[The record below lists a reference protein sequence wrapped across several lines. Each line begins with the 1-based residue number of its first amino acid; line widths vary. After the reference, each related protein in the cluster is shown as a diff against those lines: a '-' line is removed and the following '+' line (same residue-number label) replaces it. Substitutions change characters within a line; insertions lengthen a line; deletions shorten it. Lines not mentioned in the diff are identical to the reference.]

1 MANKVINKFNLIRFK
16 FRLVNIIR
24 PLSVEQIV
32 IIQKELNKTIN
43 DVLIYK
49 KGVKRSKV
57 YLSSVKKFMCLYRNK
72 TYFKENYSYIKFVFF
87 NDDYLTIINDNFY
100 NNDGKLNIQFIE
112 DTFLIDLLYDNGF
125 YEEQVY

>member
-49 KGVKRSKV
+49 KRSE
-57 YLSSVKKFMCLYRNK
+57 KK
-72 TYFKENYSYIKFVFF
+72 
-87 NDDYLTIINDNFY
+87 
-100 NNDGKLNIQFIE
+100 
-112 DTFLIDLLYDNGF
+112 
-125 YEEQVY
+125 